1 MKFLVLNLPYQSK
14 IIRKYSCSYFARGFL
29 YPPVELVRLS
39 TIIEENSFPGDEVLF
54 YDAIVENHDE
64 DNCIEK
70 IKNIQPDYIFTMT
83 SIDFISS
90 ELKFIEKLRLCVKN
104 PLIIIGYIPS
114 LYPDDFSKYGV
125 VLDGNFETIVY
136 NSLLI
141 IKAEQ
146 KADFIEII
154 KNERLK
160 RTEHNPDLIVHY
172 NLKFIKNYRYKELF
186 SKGNTGFTYW
196 SFGCPYSCSFCIK
209 TYNQHKVSFR
219 KTENILQEIKYFAEN
234 GIKNIRL
241 LDDNCTLKKT
251 LLKEVLKFQSENGLK
266 FNYYGLTR
274 IDLLDNEVVDL
285 LIDLNFKHIMIGLET
300 INENSG
306 REYNKIFNIDFEQ
319 TKLILK
325 KLRKNKVEISIFM
338 LFNPL
343 TEQFTD
349 IKNTLS
355 YLRNLPVSFAS
366 LSYVIPY
373 PGTDIFK
380 KNEQNIE
387 VQNYPEFRWR
397 WKKDYYLNLKKNE
410 TYFLKNF
417 YFTNPDRFI
426 NLIRLFLKYPSQAFD
441 IFFDSMK
448 YLFTSNKEREDYF

>member
-114 LYPDDFSKYGV
+114 LYPDDFQSMVLFWMVTSKQ
-125 VLDGNFETIVY
+125 LF
-136 NSLLI
+136 I
-141 IKAEQ
+141 IHYLNKAEQ